1 MNIQQRL
8 QTLQFQRCEYVAR
21 HRVGGIACDI
31 LGKLA
36 QWESYSTARAA
47 LRSTAG
53 GMPVSWHGEYR
64 RRKQP
69 AQAHG
74 DGPRGHTQARD
85 DTTTLSTDL
94 PEPESRKIATQSPR
108 CVHPPRWW
116 APPST
121 PTFPRQQ
128 AEKSP
133 QNQHVLSFNPLT
145 RASRRRGERV
155 KAPHPEAARACGWDP
170 SRAGEA
176 KPIRICY
183 AHPDR
188 LCASG

>member
-1 MNIQQRL
+1 MNFQQRL

-21 HRVGGIACDI
+21 HRGGGIACDI

-47 LRSTAG
+47 LRGTAG

-85 DTTTLSTDL
+85 DAITSNSDF
-94 PEPESRKIATQSPR
+94 PAPASRKVAT
-108 CVHPPRWW
+108 
-116 APPST
+116 
-121 PTFPRQQ
+121 
-128 AEKSP
+128 
-133 QNQHVLSFNPLT
+133 NQHVLSFNPLT

-155 KAPHPEAARACGWDP
+155 KAPHPEAARAFGWDP

-176 KPIRICY
+176 EPIRIGY

-188 LCASG
+188 LVSYPDRRFLSGSPFPIRM